1 MDYLPIFLDI
11 RGKPVLVDG
20 GGTMAARRVERAL
33 SAGATVALFDPEPGE
48 ECLRLIGTDRLV
60 LHRRIP
66 EPSDFDGCAVAYGA
80 SDDPARDD
88 LLVLSGR
95 AAGALVNVADVIDAC
110 DFITPSVVDRSPVV
124 VAIASGGAAPVIARI
139 LRARIE
145 AMLPPAYGRLARFVG
160 GFRDR
165 VAARLADGRVRRRF
179 WERVI
184 DGPVGDLLLADNSG
198 AAESALEA
206 EIETAAVAPAGGGG
220 EVYLVG
226 AGPGDPDLL
235 TFRALRLM
243 QRADVVLYD
252 RLVGKGVVSLV
263 RRDAERI
270 YVGKLPKQH
279 TMAQDDIT
287 RLMVKHA
294 RAGRRVLRLKGGDPF
309 IFGRGGEEIE
319 TLAAEGIPFQVVPGI
334 TAAAGCG
341 AYAGIP
347 LTHRDHAQSCLFVT
361 AHGRDGV
368 LDLDW
373 DVLLRPAQTV
383 AIYMGLSSLETLSR
397 EAIARGADPETP
409 AAIIDNG
416 TCDNQRVVTGTL
428 ADLPEQARRAD
439 LRGPSMIILGSVVL
453 LRDKLDWHGD
463 GHRGDESTGHRMS
476 LQPQEAL

>member
-20 GGTMAARRVERAL
+20 GGTAAARRVERAL
-33 SAGATVALFDPEPGE
+33 SAGAHVRLFDPEPGE
-48 ECLRLIGTDRLV
+48 ECLMLEGDTRLA
-60 LHRRIP
+60 LHRRLP
-66 EPSDFDGCAVAYGA
+66 KPADFLNCAIAYGA
-80 SDDPARDD
+80 SEDAARDAR
-88 LLVLSGR
+88 LVSLGR
-95 AAGALVNVADVIDAC
+95 AAGALVNVADVTDSC

-124 VAIASGGAAPVIARI
+124 VAISSAGAAPVIARI
-139 LRARIE
+139 MRARIE
-145 AMLPPAYGRLARFVG
+145 AMLPHAYGRLAQFLG
-160 GFRDR
+160 GFRER
-165 VAARLADGRVRRRF
+165 VMARIAEGRARRHF

-184 DGPVGDLLLADNSG
+184 DGPVGDLFLAG
-198 AAESALEA
+198 KPEAAEQALDAALDDATRAQPEA
-206 EIETAAVAPAGGGG
+206 GG

-252 RLVGKGVVSLV
+252 RLVGEGVLSLL

-270 YVGKLPKQH
+270 YVGKLPNQH
-279 TMAQDDIT
+279 TMAQEDIT
-287 RLMVKHA
+287 ALMVRHA

-373 DVLLRPAQTV
+373 EVLLRPAQTV
-383 AIYMGLSSLETLSR
+383 AIYMGLSNLRTLS
-397 EAIARGADPETP
+397 EQAIARGADPDTL
-409 AAIIDNG
+409 AAVIENG
-416 TCDNQRVVTGTL
+416 TRESQKTVTGTL
-428 ADLPEQARRAD
+428 ADLPDRAAKAG
-439 LRGPSMIILGSVVL
+439 LVGPSIIILGSVVS
-453 LRDKLDWHGD
+453 LRGQLDWQGAGHSAGD
-463 GHRGDESTGHRMS
+463 SAGHAMS
-476 LQPQEAL
+476 LQPQESV